1 VRIEGNQ
8 GPKGWEMEVYRGDH
22 VRKKEVHQMD
32 ADILEFDLDEDDSI
46 HMLKALTI
54 DVFHSQKSYN
64 PQFLFS
70 NMLKAWGLQKL
81 ASVEKIG
88 DYIFKIEFGTEEE
101 KARVLEWGPWRH
113 KSDTLIVV
121 HYDGLMRPLE
131 IKIQTLGLWVRF
143 YDLPPAMLKEGVA
156 KQLGGGGSLESSSGW
171 IVGTQGMRIKVE
183 YPLENPLLPQ
193 MIVKIKGRGQ
203 MPIIFCYENV
213 PFFYFTCGC
222 IGHAVINYDEAST
235 DDQGISFG
243 EELRASPPKRVK
255 DISIHLQDTKVSRP
269 LFQVLGKVS
278 SESSTEQAMRNSR
291 VGRVG
296 LNRMDAKSPN
306 VPRDLA
312 I

>member
-1 VRIEGNQ
+1 MSLGLLTLRVMEATSRMAGGNMVEQGTSNTNILRWGASTMAESVRIEGNQ

-32 ADILEFDLDEDDSI
+32 ADILEFDLDEEDSI

-156 KQLGGGGSLESSSGW
+156 KQLGGGGQLGKF
-171 IVGTQGMRIKVE
+171 IRMDCR
-183 YPLENPLLPQ
+183 YP
-193 MIVKIKGRGQ
+193 G
-203 MPIIFCYENV
+203 YE
-213 PFFYFTCGC
+213 
-222 IGHAVINYDEAST
+222 
-235 DDQGISFG
+235 DQGG
-243 EELRASPPKRVK
+243 V
-255 DISIHLQDTKVSRP
+255 SI
-269 LFQVLGKVS
+269 G
-278 SESSTEQAMRNSR
+278 
-291 VGRVG
+291 
-296 LNRMDAKSPN
+296 KSPTTSN
-306 VPRDLA
+306 DSQNKRERANAYHILL
-312 I
+312 